1 MSIIKLVW
9 NLAAE
14 IRFSDDT
21 FAQFTDA
28 DTITVKNV

>member
-9 NLAAE
+9 NPAAE
-14 IRFSDDT
+14 IRFSDYV
-21 FAQFTDA
+21 FAQFTET